1 MSEEAP
7 SLIGQAIGLTVA
19 AAKQEQQGFRRQV
32 LDLVLQRV
40 QVDRIGHARITNN
53 GVGAEDETARRC
65 NEAAAPVSKTVTI
78 ERAALA
84 QAGVVT
90 YFFQGHFRRA
100 RPCSPGE
107 TNLSN
112 DAGQVRHDPGQA
124 GRWRSL
130 PDQAQPQF
138 GLIPAAQM
146 THNDVAN
153 TRYNNLDDDDCAA

>member
-1 MSEEAP
+1 MSLAGLGAIASLVRSGARKNPDGIIIRP
-7 SLIGQAIGLTVA
+7 SADPPTTQKPKKPRA
-19 AAKQEQQGFRRQV
+19 AACRAQRWV

-65 NEAAAPVSKTVTI
+65 NEAAAPDSKTVTI

-124 GRWRSL
+124 G
-130 PDQAQPQF
+130 
-138 GLIPAAQM
+138 
-146 THNDVAN
+146 
-153 TRYNNLDDDDCAA
+153 

>member
-84 QAGVVT
+84 QAVLSRIS
-90 YFFQGHFRRA
+90 FRAISAVRDRA
-100 RPCSPGE
+100 RPDRRNRRMRG
-107 TNLSN
+107 
-112 DAGQVRHDPGQA
+112 GQVCHDPGQA
-124 GRWRSL
+124 GRWRFLARPSATSIWL
-130 PDQAQPQF
+130 DAHHADGAQWCGKHALQ
-138 GLIPAAQM
+138 QS
-146 THNDVAN
+146 
-153 TRYNNLDDDDCAA
+153 R

>member
-84 QAGVVT
+84 QAVLSRIS
-90 YFFQGHFRRA
+90 FRA
-100 RPCSPGE
+100 IS
-107 TNLSN
+107 
-112 DAGQVRHDPGQA
+112 AVR
-124 GRWRSL
+124 
-130 PDQAQPQF
+130 
-138 GLIPAAQM
+138 
-146 THNDVAN
+146 
-153 TRYNNLDDDDCAA
+153 